1 MKLYISI
8 IIRNLKHLHKLLLV
22 LNGQSWQLYKM
33 QPAAYRE
40 NVSERYPLKQVLLKE
55 GNIFEN
61 SE

>member
-1 MKLYISI
+1 
-8 IIRNLKHLHKLLLV
+8 
-22 LNGQSWQLYKM
+22 M

-40 NVSERYPLKQVLLKE
+40 NVNERYPLKYVLLKE